1 MAVVEEALLQLAAVH
16 ARHPEIEDQ
25 AFGPLQLLRSKKGL
39 RRREGG
45 HPETS
50 RPQGESRWV
59 DVIVAVAVGP
69 LFALLGAGM
78 LMGAW
83 MAWRRYRG

>member
-25 AFGPLQLLRSKKGL
+25 AFGRLQLLRSKKGL

-50 RPQGESRWV
+50 RPEEAVERLTHRL
-59 DVIVAVAVGP
+59 VIIDDGDQRLVTH
-69 LFALLGAGM
+69 
-78 LMGAW
+78 
-83 MAWRRYRG
+83 R